1 MVGEWQYCREG
12 DMEKLVPLLLLALGL
27 GAAHL
32 GIGGLIKLRPS
43 RPEFWLF
50 GLGVRTRLGAVKVLV
65 VAIALLFLAY
75 SFHRR
80 GSITQI
86 FNPEEAVLREQN
98 NVLIRDLKEAEESI
112 ENYKGQVKSLSQE
125 KEECQKIVSRQGL
138 GLANKDDAVGELRAA
153 LGTRQREIA
162 DLQGALAKVKEEMSL
177 LQKEH
182 EQMSQAYNQTKE
194 KLQQLNSQV
203 DTLQNEKGTLAAKL
217 EQNSNQNAADL
228 KGLREENGRLK
239 ALYRDE
245 EHRASLLRQGLVLR
259 EANDWALEQEIQR
272 LANLLSDQPELNS
285 PRQTDIS
292 RALQKINQVLR
303 EGTTL
308 TKQAKAADS
317 KPTQPGQKAV
327 DPLATKKN
335 GP

>member
-1 MVGEWQYCREG
+1 
-12 DMEKLVPLLLLALGL
+12 MEKLVPLLLLALGL

-32 GIGGLIKLRPS
+32 GVGGLIKLRPS
-43 RPEFWLF
+43 KPEFWLF
-50 GLGVRTRLGAVKVLV
+50 GLGVRTRLGAVKVLI

-80 GSITQI
+80 GLMTQI
-86 FNPEEAVLREQN
+86 LNPEEAVLREQN
-98 NVLIRDLKEAEESI
+98 NALTRQLEEAEESI
-112 ENYKGQVKSLSQE
+112 KNYKGRMESLNQE
-125 KEECQKIVSRQGL
+125 KEECQRIVSRQGL
-138 GLANKDDAVGELRAA
+138 GLSNKDDVVGELRAT
-153 LGTRQREIA
+153 LETRQKEFA
-162 DLQGALAKVKEEMSL
+162 DLQGALDKVKEEMSL

-182 EQMSQAYNQTKE
+182 EQMSQAYDQSKE
-194 KLQQLNSQV
+194 KVQQLDSQV
-203 DTLQNEKGTLAAKL
+203 DTLQKEKGDLAARL
-217 EQNSNQNAADL
+217 DQNSNQNATEL
-228 KGLREENGRLK
+228 KGLREENGKLK

-292 RALQKINQVLR
+292 RSLQKINQVLR
-303 EGTTL
+303 EGTNL
-308 TKQAKAADS
+308 TKQAKVADS
-317 KPTQPGQKAV
+317 KPTQPGQKTA
-327 DPLATKKN
+327 DPLTPKKN